1 MRDEVGDEIA
11 GPADPTLQQREA
23 ERGNRWTTPPRIS
36 AFAKAWLALAK
47 WPMWLN
53 VKLLTDS
60 RPIQPMLPECVVT
73 ATFSSTQRAQ
83 NGS

>member
-1 MRDEVGDEIA
+1 MRSVTRLQAQPTPPSSIA
-11 GPADPTLQQREA
+11 KGSD
-23 ERGNRWTTPPRIS
+23 GNRWTTPPRIS
-36 AFAKAWLALAK
+36 ALANAWLAAAK

-60 RPIQPMLPECVVT
+60 RPIQPMLPECAVT